1 LLATRL
7 GPGVN
12 VLQVI
17 PALNDGGAERT
28 TLEVAEALVRA
39 GGTATVASAGGRLE
53 GELAALGGTLAR
65 GPYGAKNPLVIR
77 SNADRLADLARAT
90 GAQLIHARSRA
101 PAWSALWAARRLGLP
116 FVTTYHGFYRAKGP
130 LKRLYNS
137 AMARGDVVIANSSFT
152 ADHVRAEH
160 PFAAKNVVVIPRG
173 VDLSRFDPAA
183 VALERRETLLR
194 AWGLDASDAR
204 PRILLPGRIS
214 RWKGQDVLIDAL
226 AVLKGQGRYALGLC
240 VGGADGRDAILGDLK
255 ARAAAAGVDVRFPGS
270 CADMPAAY
278 SLADVVVCPST
289 EPEPFGRTAVEA
301 QAMGAPVI
309 AADHGGARETVAP
322 GVTGWLTPPGDATA
336 LAAAL
341 SEALAMPAERCA
353 DMARAARTRVVQH
366 FSKESLQKATLDVYA
381 RLLEAV

>member
-1 LLATRL
+1 M
-7 GPGVN
+7 N

-39 GGTATVASAGGRLE
+39 GGVATVASAGGRLE
-53 GELAALGGTLAR
+53 GELAAIGGTLVR
-65 GPYGAKNPLVIR
+65 GPYGSKNPLVIR
-77 SNADRLADLARAT
+77 ANTGRLVEIARST

-116 FVTTYHGFYRAKGP
+116 FVTTYHGFYRARGP

-137 AMARGDVVIANSSFT
+137 AMARGDAVIANSAFT
-152 ADHVRAEH
+152 AAHVRAEH
-160 PFAAKNVVVIPRG
+160 PFASDRIVVIPRG

-183 VALERRETLLR
+183 LDPDRAARLAA
-194 AWGLDASDAR
+194 AWGLDPEDRR

-226 AVLKGQGRYALGLC
+226 GVLRGRGTEAIGLC
-240 VGGADGRDAILGDLK
+240 IGGADGRDAILDELRARSGAADL
-255 ARAAAAGVDVRFPGS
+255 DVRFPGS

-289 EPEPFGRTAVEA
+289 QPEPFGRTAVEA

-309 AADHGGARETVAP
+309 AADHGGARETVAA
-322 GVTGWLTPPGDATA
+322 GVTGWLTAPGDADA
-336 LAAAL
+336 LADAL
-341 SEALAMPAERCA
+341 EAALAMPHERRA
-353 DMARAARTRVVQH
+353 AMAQAARARVVQH
-366 FSKESLQKATLDVYA
+366 FSKESLQKATLGVYG
-381 RLLEAV
+381 RLLGAV

>member
-1 LLATRL
+1 L
-7 GPGVN
+7 N

-39 GGTATVASAGGRLE
+39 GGVATVASAGGRLE
-53 GELAALGGTLAR
+53 SELAAVGGALAR
-65 GPYGAKNPLVIR
+65 GPYGSKNPLVIR
-77 SNADRLADLARAT
+77 ANADRLAACARST

-116 FVTTYHGFYRAKGP
+116 FVTTYHGFYQAGGP

-137 AMARGDVVIANSSFT
+137 AMARGDTVIANSAFT

-160 PFAAKNVVVIPRG
+160 PFASDRIVVIPRG
-173 VDLSRFDPAA
+173 VDLSRFDPA
-183 VALERRETLLR
+183 TLDPDRAARLAA
-194 AWGLDASDAR
+194 AWGLDPGDRRA
-204 PRILLPGRIS
+204 RILLPGRIS

-226 AVLKGQGRYALGLC
+226 GVLRGRGVATIGLC
-240 VGGADGRDAILGDLK
+240 VGGADGRDAILDELR
-255 ARAAAAGVDVRFPGS
+255 ARAVAADLDVRFPGS

-289 EPEPFGRTAVEA
+289 QPEPFGRTAVEA

-322 GVTGWLTPPGDATA
+322 GQTGWLVTPGDAGA
-336 LAAAL
+336 LADAL
-341 SEALAMPAERCA
+341 QNALAMTDDRRIA
-353 DMARAARTRVVQH
+353 MAAAARQRVVKH

-381 RLLEAV
+381 RLLETV